1 MKLNWFNIIKDLI
14 PKEKIFEALGWRW
27 RYGREEYTLKN
38 MANNAGW
45 SKEQIDVTLQTL
57 NFMVST
63 GNQLGVKWIIH
74 ERGHPD
80 WTEISAK
87 VTVGDIVVE
96 TPRIRIRTVGLLD
109 DDDEC
114 GTTMITKQGKTIYV
128 CIQPNNAHGTP
139 RGDWVVSMLLAY
151 SASKQVGVF
160 EAIPF
165 VEWVF
170 SIAHGIPSEW
180 ARLVSVMEYNNAT
193 QITTENADEIEYTYD
208 NWNDETGD
216 IDD

>member
-1 MKLNWFNIIKDLI
+1 MKLNWFNIIKNLVPI
-14 PKEKIFEALGWRW
+14 EKIFEALG
-27 RYGREEYTLKN
+27 YKGKYTLRD
-38 MANNAGW
+38 MAYVAGW
-45 SKEQIDVTLQTL
+45 GKAQLDVKLQTL

-63 GNQLGVKWIIH
+63 GNQLGVKWIIR
-74 ERGHPD
+74 ERGHPK

-87 VTVGDIVVE
+87 VTVGDVIVE
-96 TPRIRIRTVGLLD
+96 TPRIRLRTVGLLD

-114 GTTMITKQGKTIYV
+114 GTTMITKHGKTIYI
-128 CIQPNNAHGTP
+128 CIQPNNAVGAT

-160 EAIPF
+160 ESIPF
-165 VEWVF
+165 VEWIF
-170 SIAHGIPSEW
+170 NIAHGHPSEW
-180 ARLVSVMEYNNAT
+180 ARLVSVMDAMKQT
-193 QITTENADEIEYTYD
+193 QITTENADDIEYTYD